1 MPSVASTNPILTVA
15 KLAAFTALFA
25 CTAVMAQP
33 KSGEGPSNGRNGP
46 PAEALSAC
54 KTAKSG
60 DSCSFSSPNGTVSG
74 SCMAPQ
80 GRPLACAPAQG
91 QGQGSNASS
100 APRQ

>member
-1 MPSVASTNPILTVA
+1 
-15 KLAAFTALFA
+15 
-25 CTAVMAQP
+25 MAQP
-33 KSGEGPSNGRNGP
+33 KQGEGAEGGRKGP
-46 PAEALSAC
+46 PAEALTAC
-54 KTAKSG
+54 QSAKSG

-91 QGQGSNASS
+91 QGGQSSS

>member
-1 MPSVASTNPILTVA
+1 MPSVASIRPIRTVA
-15 KLAAFTALFA
+15 RLATLTALLA

-33 KSGEGPSNGRNGP
+33 KSGDGPGNGNGRNGP

-91 QGQGSNASS
+91 QGSNGSS